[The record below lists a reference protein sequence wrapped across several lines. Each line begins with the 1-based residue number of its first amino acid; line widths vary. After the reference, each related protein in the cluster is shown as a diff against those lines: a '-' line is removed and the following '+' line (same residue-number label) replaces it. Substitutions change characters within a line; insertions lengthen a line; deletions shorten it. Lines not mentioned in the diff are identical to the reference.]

1 MSDIPQNEGGSP
13 ILRNV
18 LFMILGAF
26 IVGVIVFGFHATSRI
41 DDLERKQATLEEKV
55 TNDIKKSDLETRS
68 SVQALASKVGMTSTE
83 LARRTNALKN
93 DSKNLEKEIDTKLAA
108 QEEQTKQQIGAVTG
122 EVTGVKGDVGKVKED
137 VSATRSDLDATKAKL
152 ERAVGDLTRTS
163 ELVATTH
170 SQLEELKHR
179 GDKNYYEFTLQKGKE
194 PTRLSTVGLQ
204 LKKVDAKKNKFTLFI
219 MADDRRIEKPDRTVN
234 EPMQFYTGRDRNLF
248 EVVVNTVDKNSVT
261 GYLST
266 PKNMAAGLQA
276 PSKTN

>member
-1 MSDIPQNEGGSP
+1 
-13 ILRNV
+13 
-18 LFMILGAF
+18 MILGAF

-93 DSKNLEKEIDTKLAA
+93 ESKNLEKEIDTKLAA

-204 LKKVDAKKNKFTLFI
+204 LRKVDAKKNKFTLFI